1 MEEQE
6 TVPQLLKLRDQWLIA
21 EIEEIEDV
29 EFGSP
34 DCILKNAKE
43 IVDGNLVDWPQYS
56 SDTEVVV
63 RSSDIILLVSP
74 SKDILSRYYSE
85 SE

>member
-6 TVPQLLKLRDQWLIA
+6 TVVQVLKLQDQWLIA
-21 EIEEIEDV
+21 EIEEIGDV

-34 DCILKNAKE
+34 DCILKNVKE
-43 IVDGNLVDWPQYS
+43 IIDGNLVRWPRYS
-56 SDTEVVV
+56 PDTEIVV
-63 RSSDIILLVSP
+63 RSSDILVLVNP
-74 SKDILSRYYSE
+74 SSDILSRYYSD